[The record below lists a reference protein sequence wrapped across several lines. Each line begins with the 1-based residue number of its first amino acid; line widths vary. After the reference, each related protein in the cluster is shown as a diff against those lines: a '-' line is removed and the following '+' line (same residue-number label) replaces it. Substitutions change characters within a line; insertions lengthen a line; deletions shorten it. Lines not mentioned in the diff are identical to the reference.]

1 MQNYLI
7 FGATSA
13 IAIELT
19 RLLAERK
26 ANVVLVGRNHEKLT
40 AVAGDIRVRQG
51 NVVGTIAA
59 DLAETERH
67 DALFAEAEGMLG
79 TIDCVI
85 IAHGTLPEQERANS
99 DPDYALRHF
108 ATNATSVIS
117 LGLRAAV
124 ILERQSVTAGKRG
137 AGMIVVIGSV
147 AGERGRQSNY
157 LYGGAKG
164 AVNTFFQGL
173 RNRLFHKGIHVLTV
187 KPGFVDT
194 PMTAH
199 LPKNFLFASPSKVA
213 ADILHAMDKRRD
225 VIFTPWFWRWIMLII
240 RLVPERIFKKL
251 KL

>member
-7 FGATSA
+7 FGATSG
-13 IAIELT
+13 IAIELA
-19 RLLAERK
+19 RLLAGRK
-26 ANVVLVGRNHEKLT
+26 ANLVLAGRDPEKLA
-40 AVAGDIRVRQG
+40 AVAGDIAVRQG
-51 NVVGTIAA
+51 RIAGTLTA
-59 DLAETERH
+59 DLAEIERH
-67 DALFAEAEGMLG
+67 DALFAEAERMLG

-85 IAHGTLPEQERANS
+85 IAHGTLPDAERANA
-99 DPDYALRHF
+99 DADYAVRHF
-108 ATNATSVIS
+108 TVNATSSIS
-117 LGLRAAV
+117 LGLRAAMM
-124 ILERQSVTAGKRG
+124 LEKRG
-137 AGMIVVIGSV
+137 AGMIVAIGSV

-213 ADILHAMDKRRD
+213 ADILRAMDKRRD

-240 RLVPERIFKKL
+240 RLVPEGMFKKL

>member
-1 MQNYLI
+1 MQNFLI

-26 ANVVLVGRNHEKLT
+26 ANVVLVGRDHEKLT
-40 AVAGDIRVRQG
+40 AVAGDIGVRQG
-51 NVVGTIAA
+51 NVAGIITA
-59 DLAETERH
+59 DLAETKRH
-67 DALFAEAEGMLG
+67 NALFAEAEEMLG
-79 TIDCVI
+79 TIDCVV

-99 DPDYALRHF
+99 DPDYALQHF
-108 ATNATSVIS
+108 AVNATSVIS

-124 ILERQSVTAGKRG
+124 VLERQSAADKRSE
-137 AGMIVVIGSV
+137 GMIVVIGSV

-173 RNRLFHKGIHVLTV
+173 RNRLFHKGIHVVTV

-213 ADILHAMDKRRD
+213 TDILHAMDKRRD
-225 VIFTPWFWRWIMLII
+225 IVFTPWFWRWILLIV

-251 KL
+251 TL